1 MFPMN
6 FNIPQTQQYQ
16 SQLYNNGGGMSSIA
30 GTNQISSI
38 GSVNNMN
45 VLNGNLNNSYNGF
58 GYPNVYYSQEDKQK
72 ESNTDNSEK

>member
-6 FNIPQTQQYQ
+6 FNIPSTYQYQ
-16 SQLYNNGGGMSSIA
+16 SQFYNNGGGMSSIT
-30 GTNQISSI
+30 GTNHISS
-38 GSVNNMN
+38 SVNNMT

-72 ESNTDNSEK
+72 KSNTDNSEK